1 MNEDV
6 PVRPS
11 DEEGVR
17 APSAEL
23 RRMWGIEEEEDER
36 MFGWRGS
43 MNEEAERA

>member
-1 MNEDV
+1 MSEDL

-11 DEEGVR
+11 DEGVR

-23 RRMWGIEEEEDER
+23 RRMWGIEEDDEK

-43 MNEEAERA
+43 MNEETERA